1 MSECYYTY
9 STEMGFNNWDFLW
22 FGNFFCI
29 LYRGQLIV
37 SNQDGWE
44 YIDISEAS
52 SLRHEETKQV

>member
-1 MSECYYTY
+1 MLLHNTY
-9 STEMGFNNWDFLW
+9 LTDLGFQWLRFFFDLES
-22 FGNFFCI
+22 FCI

-37 SNQDGWE
+37 SNQDDWE